1 MRNWTTLLGPVRT
14 WWRRAAPVAERP
26 ARIFQ
31 MEQERRAPRV
41 PAEYL
46 SLYTYLEHRFASIV
60 VLTFEQMEALLG
72 LRCRRRPPRSAI
84 GGRALPYVR
93 ASTLK
98 HGSKQGERPHRIS
111 PPEPSLSSAVISE
124 ARDSTPRSGWRDLL
138 KSLR

>member
-1 MRNWTTLLGPVRT
+1 MTNWTTLLGPVRT

-26 ARIFQ
+26 TRIFQ

-41 PAEYL
+41 PAEYP
-46 SLYTYLEHRFASIV
+46 SLYTYLEHRLASIV

-72 LRCRRRPPRSAI
+72 F
-84 GGRALPYVR
+84 ALPAPASTERDWWTGVAVVR
-93 ASTLK
+93 AGTLK

-111 PPEPSLSSAVISE
+111 PPEPSPSSTVINE
-124 ARDSTPRSGWRDLL
+124 ARDSTRRSGWRDLL